1 VKVKTLEYQ
10 KHNHI
15 TFLNIRSKYFVDN
28 VITEKPI
35 QLTND
40 EIRSIIS
47 LLFCIKFHYPNF
59 TNNDIDKLN
68 IILTEKAPLFNIT
81 RDFGR
86 HMIENLDSYYTGWLK
101 HIEKSTFR
109 FDSIFN
115 NNNEIIDFVEMALL
129 DYMSIRNWEFGKFF
143 IQEFSKIIINPISL
157 DINSMDI
164 RNALGKDSNYLIK
177 IGEKISESKTNLKT
191 HESLLLVFALRE
203 RIIKEKIVPYYSYAL
218 TSYIVKENA
227 FELSLKINIFKES
240 LNRSLNFKWNK
251 GKGRG
256 L

>member
-1 VKVKTLEYQ
+1 MKIKTLEYR
-10 KHNHI
+10 KHNQI
-15 TFLNIRSKYFVDN
+15 AYLDIRSKYFVNN
-28 VITEKPI
+28 VITKEPI
-35 QLTND
+35 QLTSD
-40 EIRSIIS
+40 ETKSMIS

-59 TNNDIDKLN
+59 TDKNIDEIR
-68 IILTEKAPLFNIT
+68 IILNEKAPLFNIT

-86 HMIENLDSYYTGWLK
+86 HMIENLDRYYTVWLN

-109 FDSIFN
+109 FDNIFKN
-115 NNNEIIDFVEMALL
+115 KEIIDFVEMALL

-143 IQEFSKIIINPISL
+143 VQEFSKIIINPITLEIRSL
-157 DINSMDI
+157 NIKRS
-164 RNALGKDSNYLIK
+164 LEKESNYLIK
-177 IGEKISESKTNLKT
+177 IGEKISESKANLKT
-191 HESLLLVFALRE
+191 HESLLLVFVLRE
-203 RIIKEKIVPYYSYAL
+203 RLMKEKIVPYYSYAL